1 MYSFWVPQIWRTAIR
16 GERGGILPKY
26 AIGVS
31 LTRLFIPIC
40 TLVRTGELRLTC
52 PHADFY
58 LCPANLLHAEPRPIV
73 GLVLALYGAFL

>member
-1 MYSFWVPQIWRTAIR
+1 MLLDLTRASRQTMYSFWVPQIWRTAIR

-40 TLVRTGELRLTC
+40 TLHLGQRIAT
-52 PHADFY
+52 
-58 LCPANLLHAEPRPIV
+58 
-73 GLVLALYGAFL
+73 